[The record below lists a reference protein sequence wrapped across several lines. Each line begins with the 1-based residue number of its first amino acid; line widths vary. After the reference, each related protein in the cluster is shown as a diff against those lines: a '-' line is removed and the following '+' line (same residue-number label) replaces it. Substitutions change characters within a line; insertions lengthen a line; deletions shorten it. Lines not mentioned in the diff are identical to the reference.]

1 MPVDT
6 GKYWL
11 GKAGKFVKKKKK
23 KWLFDQM
30 IKLCVIY
37 LDFGDCFQQ
46 IQIVVVRNGN
56 HAGMGQGK
64 EQADEH
70 STGIDDVVY
79 E

>member
-1 MPVDT
+1 
-6 GKYWL
+6 
-11 GKAGKFVKKKKK
+11 
-23 KWLFDQM
+23 M